1 MGFLRHRFGESEF
14 HVTLSN
20 DEYRMELPR
29 ALIEEETAQLL
40 NLRVLHGAIERSESP
55 HNLRSEHSVEE
66 KAHLGARERESS
78 IPLIKASREV
88 FFEIPSKDGKSDTKQ
103 VYSVSD
109 LQVDARGASSS
120 LYRAMVSQGFTSD
133 VYAVDARWSWVQAE
147 PTVDRNFSGK
157 KVAIKRL
164 SQATKLE
171 EFIQEYDALKLV
183 TRSRHRNIVDF
194 LNAFRYEDANKV
206 VHYNFSFP
214 LAAGNLKQLFH
225 SSPTY
230 QHRDSNAAKN
240 NRVPEQFT
248 DNFHSIAMERLW
260 SEFEGLANALV
271 YLHDYC
277 HIVHSDIKPSNIL
290 LYESYGSEA
299 VIIAKLTDFG
309 MAVDLQTKTSWR
321 LGSKEAQSAWQY
333 DAPEIRAY
341 YRRDQ
346 LSASQMLTAHSI
358 LKPKTSELK
367 SGDVWK
373 LGSVFVELLTFLVK
387 GSLGVSQFQKH
398 ITTTHRELTSDD
410 ISDTRFD
417 DGKRVKAEVLEWLSQ
432 LARMDLRAQEIEVLL
447 VSMLSMDTTRPS
459 ALEVSQALKE
469 SSICL
474 HFDGMRYLNFTPS
487 RLVRSPCAVDQY
499 KELVEKWLGHCV
511 DWRPLKNGYRTCSP
525 GFSRISWLW
534 SKKHLYIDVPESLAE
549 AYKQTCRPVSCFTQP
564 VSYPYAPNYPYPAY
578 NSSQGDF
585 SQIGIDL
592 SSLGKEPTL
601 HQLPSGFQNRDR
613 PPDPSTASFPVVN
626 TQHIQN
632 VRKEIYWCVD
642 QAWSEPRI
650 TKLCLLQERPRIS
663 DDTSLCEHLLR
674 EYNRVR
680 KWKGRFLSW
689 KSCLGVEFIKF
700 SRLDQDDAVVKIRVG
715 LPPSDSQLYEYV
727 LKRPEEVHM
736 MIAATQLIDGLHHPK
751 RRNGGDDRTLR
762 MIPKRIVDQSGPDV
776 EPEDWGIYARSR
788 FSLWKIMAWIATLTI
803 LGLVFVIYWLTTIS
817 KTDLQNAVVP
827 YTFFATTIII
837 GLGVPQFL
845 DVD

>member
-1 MGFLRHRFGESEF
+1 M
-14 HVTLSN
+14 V
-20 DEYRMELPR
+20 
-29 ALIEEETAQLL
+29 
-40 NLRVLHGAIERSESP
+40 
-55 HNLRSEHSVEE
+55 
-66 KAHLGARERESS
+66 
-78 IPLIKASREV
+78 
-88 FFEIPSKDGKSDTKQ
+88 DGN
-103 VYSVSD
+103 V
-109 LQVDARGASSS
+109 RG
-120 LYRAMVSQGFTSD
+120 R
-133 VYAVDARWSWVQAE
+133 R
-147 PTVDRNFSGK
+147 
-157 KVAIKRL
+157 VAIKRL

-171 EFIQEYDALKLV
+171 EFIQEYDALKTV
-183 TRSRHRNIVDF
+183 TQSRHRNIVEF
-194 LNAFRYEDANKV
+194 LNAFRYEDADEL

-230 QHRDSNAAKN
+230 QYRDSNAAKN
-240 NRVPEQFT
+240 NRVPKQFT
-248 DNFHSIAMERLW
+248 DSFLSIAKERLW

-290 LYESYGSEA
+290 LYESYGSEP
-299 VIIAKLTDFG
+299 VIVAKLTDFG
-309 MAVDLQTKTSWR
+309 MAVDLQTKMSWR
-321 LGSKEAQSAWQY
+321 LGSKEARSAWQY

-341 YRRDQ
+341 FRRDQ
-346 LSASQMLTAHSI
+346 LSSSQTLAAPST
-358 LKPKTSELK
+358 LRPRLRELK

-373 LGSVFVELLTFLVK
+373 LGSVFVKLLTFLIK
-387 GSLGVSQFQKH
+387 GGLGVPQYHKF

-410 ISDTRFD
+410 ICDTRFD

-432 LARMDLRAQEIEVLL
+432 LARMDLRAQEIEDLL
-447 VSMLSMDTTRPS
+447 LSMLSTDATRPS
-459 ALEVSQALKE
+459 ALDVSRALKK

-474 HFDGMRYLNFTPS
+474 HFDGMRFLNFTPS
-487 RLVRSPCAVDQY
+487 KFVHSPCTIDQY
-499 KELVEKWLGHCV
+499 KELVEKWIGHCV
-511 DWRPLKNGYRTCSP
+511 DWRPLENGNRTCP
-525 GFSRISWLW
+525 LGFSRISWLW

-549 AYKQTCRPVSCFTQP
+549 AYKETCRPISCFTQP
-564 VSYPYAPNYPYPAY
+564 ISYPYAPNYPHPTYY
-578 NSSQGDF
+578 SSQGDF

-601 HQLPSGFQNRDR
+601 HPLPSGSRNQGR
-613 PPDPSTASFPVVN
+613 PPNPSTSSFPVIN
-626 TQHIQN
+626 TQQIQN
-632 VRKEIYWCVD
+632 IRKEIYWCVD
-642 QAWSEPRI
+642 QAWSEPRV

-663 DDTSLCEHLLR
+663 DDTSLCEHLLQ

-700 SRLDQDDAVVKIRVG
+700 SRLDQDDVVVKIRVG
-715 LPPSDSQLYEYV
+715 LPPSDSQLYDYV

-736 MIAATQLIDGLHHPK
+736 MIAATQLIDGLHNPRK
-751 RRNGGDDRTLR
+751 RNGRDDRTLR
-762 MIPKRIVDQSGPDV
+762 MIPKRIVDRPGSDV

-788 FSLWKIMAWIATLTI
+788 FSLWKIMTWIAALTM
-803 LGLVFVIYWLTTIS
+803 LGLGFVVYWLITVS